1 MNSFPETLKR
11 LMARG
16 FFSFPE
22 MLVAINREGG
32 FGEFPPLQYMMQA
45 LPASGFLRPVMSAE
59 SLAEIDRLAVDFMRL
74 TGFRRDC
81 CVYLF
86 RCFGYAAGLIAEVPV
101 PPVVGSEDSGN
112 GDRAEEPQAV
122 YGAVAQ
128 VPPFDPRWSEEEK
141 CRFLTSLVEVN
152 RDNER
157 RLGMKISH
165 PACVGVGKFD
175 FRLTAELSRV
185 DPGATGALFYAVYD
199 REGRIAD
206 TAALGVM
213 CYDDVSPLPRMAAVR
228 VAPQDVTK
236 ILIFWEND

>member
-1 MNSFPETLKR
+1 M
-11 LMARG
+11 
-16 FFSFPE
+16 
-22 MLVAINREGG
+22 
-32 FGEFPPLQYMMQA
+32 
-45 LPASGFLRPVMSAE
+45 
-59 SLAEIDRLAVDFMRL
+59 
-74 TGFRRDC
+74 
-81 CVYLF
+81 
-86 RCFGYAAGLIAEVPV
+86 
-101 PPVVGSEDSGN
+101 VGSEDSGN

-128 VPPFDPRWSEEEK
+128 VPPFDSRWSEEEK

-157 RLGMKISH
+157 RLGMKVSH

-185 DPGATGALFYAVYD
+185 DPDATGALFYAVYD

-228 VAPQDVTK
+228 VAPQNVAK